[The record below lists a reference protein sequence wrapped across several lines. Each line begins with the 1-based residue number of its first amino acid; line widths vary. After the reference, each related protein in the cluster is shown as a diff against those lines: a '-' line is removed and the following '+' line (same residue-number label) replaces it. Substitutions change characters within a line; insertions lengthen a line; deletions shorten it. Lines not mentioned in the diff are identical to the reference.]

1 MKKSMLESSDSY
13 ILEMYDKVYVWQG
26 KHSSV
31 NEKRAGMTLAAK
43 YKAEWKKP
51 VGTTVTRL
59 PEGTEDALW
68 MSFFEGYY

>member
-1 MKKSMLESSDSY
+1 
-13 ILEMYDKVYVWQG
+13 
-26 KHSSV
+26 
-31 NEKRAGMTLAAK
+31 MTLAAK

-59 PEGTEDALW
+59 PEGTEDAIW